1 MKSFFLNTGL
11 LIFVFAHFTFCQE
24 QIRGRIEGTISNIED
39 GKPLYGVNVIV
50 RGSFIGTTS
59 DINGK
64 FILSKLPLGVY
75 ELTFSMVG
83 YIPKT
88 IKVDLSSAQGE
99 VVNVAL
105 EPTAIQTSP
114 VVVTASKREQ
124 SLLEVPMSV
133 SVIDNSAISYRNITT
148 IDNALRYTP
157 GINVIRS
164 QVNIRGST
172 GFSYGVGSRVLLMM
186 DGLPFLSGDTEEII
200 WESVPTGNIERVE
213 VVKGAGSALYGSSAL
228 GGVINVITKKPSE
241 KPETQIR
248 LYAGFYD
255 MPGYSNWSDWAD
267 KTHFLTG
274 LNVNHQQRLGQFFVV
289 TGGSRTLDDGYR
301 RNDYWKRWNIW
312 TRLGYDFSPYQS
324 FDLSFSLLDQRRGN
338 FLWWKDFDNAFE
350 PPDDE
355 LTQSVKSLRWNLSGG
370 YKQFVSDVFF
380 YTIRASWYKTQWK
393 DNIPPG
399 SNNSGTSSHSDFF
412 TGEIQTNY
420 QMSDRNIITSGIS
433 GIVNRVR
440 AESIFGTHS
449 SIGGAIYAQDEISMF
464 EPLRIT
470 LGGRYDIQQ
479 LKNAKTVSQFNPK
492 FGSTY
497 KFSSMISF
505 RGSIGRAFRAPSVAE
520 VFTKTSTGGLTI
532 LPNPELKPEKS
543 WSYEVGA
550 IFNPFNFLAIDA
562 SVFQND
568 FWDLIE
574 PTFITS
580 GVQFQNVTRARIKGI
595 EFDLNLDLFE
605 RSFLTQFSYTYTF
618 PKNITAGDL
627 LKYRSRHLFY
637 TASTFMIPPVTFGID
652 FRYLSKMERIDEEFG
667 IIVPDVEKRVPIY
680 LLDLRTSLDWNFIN
694 LPLVI
699 SFQVNNILQYYYVEL
714 IGNMG
719 PVRNYVFTIES
730 KI

>member
-1 MKSFFLNTGL
+1 MKSLFVNTSL
-11 LIFVFAHFTFCQE
+11 LILTFSHFILCQE
-24 QIRGRIEGTISNIED
+24 QIKGHIEGTIVNNED
-39 GKPLYGVNVIV
+39 NKPLVGVNVIV
-50 RGSFIGTTS
+50 RGSFIGTSS

-64 FILSKLPLGVY
+64 YILQKLPLGIY
-75 ELTFSMVG
+75 ELTFSMIG

-88 IKVDLSSAQGE
+88 IKVDLLSPQGE

-114 VVVTASKREQ
+114 VIVTASKREQ

-133 SVIDNSAISYRNITT
+133 SVIDNSALSYRNITT

-172 GFSYGVGSRVLLMM
+172 GFSYGVGSRVLLMI

-200 WESVPTGNIERVE
+200 WESIPTGNIDHVE

-228 GGVINVITKKPSE
+228 GGVINVITKKPSD
-241 KPETQIR
+241 KSETQIR
-248 LYAGFYD
+248 LYTGFYD
-255 MPGYSNWSDWAD
+255 MPSYSNWSDWAD
-267 KTHFLTG
+267 RTQFING
-274 LNVNHQQRLGQFFVV
+274 LNINHQQRFGQFFVV
-289 TGGSRTLDDGYR
+289 AGGSRTLDDGYR

-312 TRLGYDFSPYQS
+312 TRVGYDFSAHQS
-324 FDLSFSLLDQRRGN
+324 FELSFSLLNQRRGN
-338 FLWWKDFDNAFE
+338 FLWWKNFDNAFE

-355 LTQSVKSLRWNLSGG
+355 LMQSVKSVRWNLSGG
-370 YKQFVSDVFF
+370 YKQFVSNIFF
-380 YTIRASWYKTQWK
+380 YTVRASWYKTQWE
-393 DNIPPG
+393 DNIPG
-399 SNNSGTSSHSDFF
+399 GNNIIGTSSRSDFI

-420 QMSDRNIITSGIS
+420 QISDRNLITSGIS

-449 SIGGAIYAQDEISMF
+449 SIGGAIYAQDEITMF
-464 EPLRIT
+464 EPLRFT
-470 LGGRYDIQQ
+470 FGGRYDIQK

-497 KFSSMISF
+497 KFNSILSL
-505 RGSIGRAFRAPSVAE
+505 RGSLGRAFRAPSVAE
-520 VFTKTSTGGLTI
+520 VFTKTSTGGLTV
-532 LPNPELKPEKS
+532 LPNPELQPEKS

-550 IFNPFNFLAIDA
+550 IYSPLDFLAVDFSA
-562 SVFQND
+562 FQND

-574 PTFITS
+574 PTFTTN
-580 GVQFQNVTRARIKGI
+580 GVQFQNVTRARIKGL
-595 EFDLNLDLFE
+595 EVVLNLDFFD

-618 PKNITAGDL
+618 PKNITTDDL

-637 TASTFMIPPVTFGID
+637 TESTIMIQPVTFGID

-667 IIVPDVEKRVPIY
+667 KIVPDIDKRVPIY
-680 LLDLRTSLDWNFIN
+680 LVDLRASLDWNFIN

-699 SFQVNNILQYYYVEL
+699 SLQVNNILQYYYVEL

-719 PVRNYVFTIES
+719 PVRNYVFTVES
-730 KI
+730 KL